1 MNKQTIITALL
12 ALIAMAGHGQ
22 IHYRLEGTIGDS
34 TITGKAVVQ
43 DMYVHSG
50 EIIDTVNIIK
60 GIREPV
66 EGEVSDTTICA
77 LIIGDMPEGKV
88 IYLDRYLYPVFL
100 GGGTT
105 VFDGRTMR
113 HPFLKGTTICED
125 YTLFHKTESEAL
137 NKWMMERIRKAN
149 GGPMQITTAD
159 LGREQ
164 TEQIEKTAIDI
175 ISRHTSDILGIYL
188 LREGAINYLSPSTW
202 LELFSKVEPWLM
214 TKPTVYNMSSF
225 KSMMEKTVKTSEGTM
240 FVDMESEVDG
250 HTCRLSD
257 YVGKG
262 RYVLADFW
270 QSTCAPCLTQISM
283 MKSIYQRYNERGLTV
298 LGIAVSED
306 AEKSR
311 RAIKKHGITYPQLL
325 NTQKQASIKYGI
337 LGTPYSI
344 LFAPD
349 GTILARGLHGDD
361 LEKKL
366 TEIFG
371 TKKYQELEN

>member
-1 MNKQTIITALL
+1 MNMNMNKSTIITLLFALV
-12 ALIAMAGHGQ
+12 AMVVQGQ
-22 IHYRLEGTIGDS
+22 IHYRLEGNIGDS

-50 EIIDTVNIIK
+50 EIIDTVNITK
-60 GIREPV
+60 GIIEPM
-66 EGEVSDTTICA
+66 EGELSDTTICM
-77 LIIGDMPEGKV
+77 LVIGDMPEGKR
-88 IYLDRYLYPVFL
+88 INFASILYPVFL

-159 LGREQ
+159 MGREQ

-270 QSTCAPCLTQISM
+270 QSTCAPCLTQIPM

-325 NTQKQASIKYGI
+325 NTQDQSSDAYGI
-337 LGTPYSI
+337 QAIPYSI

-349 GTILARGLHGDD
+349 GTILARGLRGEEI
-361 LEKKL
+361 EKKL
-366 TEIFG
+366 EEIFNN
-371 TKKYQELEN
+371 K

>member
-1 MNKQTIITALL
+1 MNKKTIITALL

-22 IHYRLEGTIGDS
+22 VHYRLEGNIGDS
-34 TITGKAVVQ
+34 TITGKALVR

-50 EIIDTVNIIK
+50 EIIDTVNITK
-60 GIREPV
+60 GIIEPV
-66 EGEVSDTTICA
+66 EGELSDTTICA
-77 LIIGDMPEGKV
+77 LIIGDMPEGKG
-88 IYLDRYLYPVFL
+88 INFASILYPVFM

-105 VFDGRTMR
+105 VFDGRSLR
-113 HPFLKGTTICED
+113 HPFLKGTTMCED
-125 YTLFHKTESEAL
+125 LTLFHKTESEVTT
-137 NKWMMERIRKAN
+137 KWMMERIRKAN
-149 GGPMQITTAD
+149 GGPMKITTAD
-159 LGREQ
+159 MGREQ
-164 TEQIEKTAIDI
+164 TEQVEKTAIDI
-175 ISRHTSDILGIYL
+175 ISRHTSDMLGLYL

-202 LELFSKVEPWLM
+202 LELFSKMEPWLM

-270 QSTCAPCLTQISM
+270 QSTCAPCLTQIPI

-311 RAIKKHGITYPQLL
+311 RAIKKHSITYPQLL
-325 NTQKQASIKYGI
+325 NTQDQSFDTYGI
-337 LGTPYSI
+337 QAIPYSI

-349 GTILARGLHGDD
+349 GTILARGLRGEEI
-361 LEKKL
+361 EKKL
-366 TEIFG
+366 EEIFNN
-371 TKKYQELEN
+371 K

>member
-1 MNKQTIITALL
+1 MYKKTIITILL
-12 ALIAMAGHGQ
+12 AIVAMAGQ
-22 IHYRLEGTIGDS
+22 AQVNYRLEGNIGDS
-34 TITGKAVVQ
+34 TITGKAVVR

-60 GIREPV
+60 GIIEPV
-66 EGEVSDTTICA
+66 EGELSDTTICA
-77 LIIGDMPEGKV
+77 LIIGDMPEGKG
-88 IYLDRYLYPVFL
+88 IHLDRYLYPVFM

-105 VFDGRTMR
+105 VFDGRSLR
-113 HPFLKGTTICED
+113 HPFLKGTTMCED
-125 YTLFHKTESEAL
+125 LTLFHKTESEVTT
-137 NKWMMERIRKAN
+137 KWMMERIRKAN
-149 GGPMQITTAD
+149 GGPMKITTAD
-159 LGREQ
+159 MGREQ
-164 TEQIEKTAIDI
+164 TEQVEKTAIDI
-175 ISRHTSDILGIYL
+175 ISRHTSDMLGLYL

-202 LELFSKVEPWLM
+202 LELFSKMEPWLM

-225 KSMMEKTVKTSEGTM
+225 KSMMEKSVKTSEGTM

-250 HTCRLSD
+250 NTCRLSD

-270 QSTCAPCLTQISM
+270 QSTCAPCLTQIPM
-283 MKSIYQRYNERGLTV
+283 MKSIYQKYNESGLTV

-311 RAIKKHGITYPQLL
+311 RAIKKHSITYPQLL
-325 NTQKQASIKYGI
+325 NTLDQSFDTYGI
-337 LGTPYSI
+337 QAIPYSI

-349 GTILARGLHGDD
+349 GIILARGLRGEE

-366 TEIFG
+366 EEIFPDN
-371 TKKYQELEN
+371 K

>member
-1 MNKQTIITALL
+1 MNKKTIITALL
-12 ALIAMAGHGQ
+12 ALVALTGQ
-22 IHYRLEGTIGDS
+22 GQVYYRLEGNIDDS
-34 TITGKAVVQ
+34 TITGKAVVRDQ
-43 DMYVHSG
+43 YVHSG
-50 EIIDTVNIIK
+50 EVIDTVNIIK
-60 GIREPV
+60 GIIEPV
-66 EGEVSDTTICA
+66 EGELSDTTICM
-77 LIIGDMPEGKV
+77 LVIGDMPEGKR
-88 IYLDRYLYPVFL
+88 INFASILYPVFL

-125 YTLFHKTESEAL
+125 YTLFHKTESEVT
-137 NKWMMERIRKAN
+137 NKWLMERIRKAN

-159 LGREQ
+159 MGREQ

-175 ISRHTSDILGIYL
+175 ISRHTSDMLGLYL
-188 LREGAINYLSPSTW
+188 LHEGAINYLSPSTW
-202 LELFSKVEPWLM
+202 LELFSKMEPWLK

-225 KSMMEKTVKTSEGTM
+225 KSMMEKTVKTSKGTM

-262 RYVLADFW
+262 RYVLADIW
-270 QSTCAPCLTQISM
+270 QSTCAPCLTQIPM
-283 MKSIYQRYNERGLTV
+283 MNNIYQRYNERGLTV

-311 RAIKKHGITYPQLL
+311 RAIEKYAITYPQLL
-325 NTQKQASIKYGI
+325 NTQEQSSDAYGI
-337 LGTPYSI
+337 QAIPYSI

-349 GTILARGLHGDD
+349 GTILARGLRGEEIERK
-361 LEKKL
+361 LE
-366 TEIFG
+366 EIFNDKR
-371 TKKYQELEN
+371 T

>member
-1 MNKQTIITALL
+1 MNKKTIITILL
-12 ALIAMAGHGQ
+12 ALVAMAGHGQ

-60 GIREPV
+60 GIIEPV
-66 EGEVSDTTICA
+66 EGELSDTTICA
-77 LIIGDMPEGKV
+77 LIIGNMPEGKV

-105 VFDGRTMR
+105 VLDGRTMR

-159 LGREQ
+159 MGREQ

-270 QSTCAPCLTQISM
+270 QSTCAPCLTQIPM

-311 RAIKKHGITYPQLL
+311 RAIKKHSITYPQLL
-325 NTQKQASIKYGI
+325 NTLNQSFDTYGI
-337 LGTPYSI
+337 QAIPYSI

-349 GTILARGLHGDD
+349 GTILARGLRGEE

-366 TEIFG
+366 EEIFPDN
-371 TKKYQELEN
+371 K

>member
-1 MNKQTIITALL
+1 MNMNKSTIITLLFALV
-12 ALIAMAGHGQ
+12 AMAGQ
-22 IHYRLEGTIGDS
+22 AQVNYRLEGNIGDS
-34 TITGKAVVQ
+34 TITGKAVVR

-60 GIREPV
+60 GIIEPV
-66 EGEVSDTTICA
+66 EGELSDTTICA
-77 LIIGDMPEGKV
+77 LIIGDMPEGKG
-88 IYLDRYLYPVFL
+88 IHLDRYLYPVFM

-105 VFDGRTMR
+105 VFDGRSLR
-113 HPFLKGTTICED
+113 HPFLKGTTMCED
-125 YTLFHKTESEAL
+125 LTLFHKTESEVTT
-137 NKWMMERIRKAN
+137 KWMMERIRKAN
-149 GGPMQITTAD
+149 GGPMKITTAD
-159 LGREQ
+159 MGREQ
-164 TEQIEKTAIDI
+164 TEQVEKTAIDI
-175 ISRHTSDILGIYL
+175 ISRHTSDMLGLYL

-202 LELFSKVEPWLM
+202 LELFSKMEPWLM

-270 QSTCAPCLTQISM
+270 QSTCAPCLTQIPM

-311 RAIKKHGITYPQLL
+311 RAIEKHGITYPQLL
-325 NTQKQASIKYGI
+325 NTQDQSSDAYGI
-337 LGTPYSI
+337 QAIPYSI

-349 GTILARGLHGDD
+349 GTILARGLRGEEI
-361 LEKKL
+361 EKKL
-366 TEIFG
+366 EEIFNN
-371 TKKYQELEN
+371 K

>member
-1 MNKQTIITALL
+1 MNKKTIITILL
-12 ALIAMAGHGQ
+12 AIVTMTAQAQ
-22 IHYRLEGTIGDS
+22 VNYRLEGNIGDS
-34 TITGKAVVQ
+34 TITGKAVVR
-43 DMYVHSG
+43 DMYAHSG

-60 GIREPV
+60 GIIEPV
-66 EGEVSDTTICA
+66 EGELSDTTICA
-77 LIIGDMPEGKV
+77 LIIGDMPEGKG
-88 IYLDRYLYPVFL
+88 IHLDRYLYPVFM

-105 VFDGRTMR
+105 VFDGRSLR

-125 YTLFHKTESEAL
+125 YTMFHRKESEVTT
-137 NKWMMERIRKAN
+137 KWMMERMRKAN

-159 LGREQ
+159 MGREQ

-270 QSTCAPCLTQISM
+270 QSTCAPCLTQIPM

-325 NTQKQASIKYGI
+325 NTQDQYSDAYGI
-337 LGTPYSI
+337 QAIPYSI

-349 GTILARGLHGDD
+349 GTILARGLRG
-361 LEKKL
+361 E
-366 TEIFG
+366 EI
-371 TKKYQELEN
+371 ELQLQKIFNDK

>member
-1 MNKQTIITALL
+1 MNMNMNKSTIITLLFALV
-12 ALIAMAGHGQ
+12 AMVGQGQ

-60 GIREPV
+60 GIIEPV
-66 EGEVSDTTICA
+66 EGELSDTTICA
-77 LIIGDMPEGKV
+77 LIIGDMPEGKG
-88 IYLDRYLYPVFL
+88 IHLDRYLYPVFM

-105 VFDGRTMR
+105 VFDGRSLR

-125 YTLFHKTESEAL
+125 YTMFHRKESEVTT
-137 NKWMMERIRKAN
+137 KWMMERMRKAN

-159 LGREQ
+159 MGREQ

-270 QSTCAPCLTQISM
+270 QSTCAPCLTQIPM

-325 NTQKQASIKYGI
+325 NTQDQYSDAYGI
-337 LGTPYSI
+337 QAIPYSI

-349 GTILARGLHGDD
+349 GTILARGLRGEEI
-361 LEKKL
+361 EKKL
-366 TEIFG
+366 EEIFNN
-371 TKKYQELEN
+371 K

>member
-1 MNKQTIITALL
+1 MNMNMNKSTIITLLFALV
-12 ALIAMAGHGQ
+12 AMVGQGQ

-34 TITGKAVVQ
+34 TITGKAVVR

-60 GIREPV
+60 GIIEPV
-66 EGEVSDTTICA
+66 EGELSDTTICA
-77 LIIGDMPEGKV
+77 LIIGNMPEGKV

-149 GGPMQITTAD
+149 GGPMKITTAD
-159 LGREQ
+159 MGREQ

-175 ISRHTSDILGIYL
+175 ISRHTSDMLGLYL

-202 LELFSKVEPWLM
+202 LELFSKMEPWLM
-214 TKPTVYNMSSF
+214 TKPTVYDMSSF
-225 KSMMEKTVKTSEGTM
+225 KSMMERTVKTSAGTM

-250 HTCRLSD
+250 NTCRLSD

-270 QSTCAPCLTQISM
+270 QSTCAPCLTQIPM

-311 RAIKKHGITYPQLL
+311 RAIKKHSITYPQLL
-325 NTQKQASIKYGI
+325 NTLDQSFDTYGI
-337 LGTPYSI
+337 QAIPYSI

-349 GTILARGLHGDD
+349 GIILARGLRGEEI
-361 LEKKL
+361 EKKL
-366 TEIFG
+366 EEIFPDN
-371 TKKYQELEN
+371 K

>member
-60 GIREPV
+60 GIIEPV
-66 EGEVSDTTICA
+66 EGELSDTTICA

-125 YTLFHKTESEAL
+125 YTLFHKTESEVL
-137 NKWMMERIRKAN
+137 NKWMMERMRKAN

-159 LGREQ
+159 MGREQ

-225 KSMMEKTVKTSEGTM
+225 KSMMERTVKTSAGTM

-270 QSTCAPCLTQISM
+270 QSTCAPCLTQIPM

-325 NTQKQASIKYGI
+325 NTQDQYSDAYGI
-337 LGTPYSI
+337 QAIPYSI

-349 GTILARGLHGDD
+349 GTILARGLRGEEI
-361 LEKKL
+361 EKKL
-366 TEIFG
+366 EEIFNN
-371 TKKYQELEN
+371 K

>member
-1 MNKQTIITALL
+1 MNKKTIIITLL
-12 ALIAMAGHGQ
+12 TLVAIAGQ
-22 IHYRLEGTIGDS
+22 GQVHYRLEGNIGDS
-34 TITGKAVVQ
+34 TITGKAVVRDQ
-43 DMYVHSG
+43 YVHSG

-60 GIREPV
+60 GIIEPV
-66 EGEVSDTTICA
+66 EGELSDTTICM
-77 LIIGDMPEGKV
+77 LVIGDMPEGKR
-88 IYLDRYLYPVFL
+88 INFASILYPVFL

-125 YTLFHKTESEAL
+125 YTMFHRTESEVTT
-137 NKWMMERIRKAN
+137 KWMIERMRKAN

-159 LGREQ
+159 MGREQ

-202 LELFSKVEPWLM
+202 LELFSKMEPWLK
-214 TKPTVYNMSSF
+214 TKPTVYNMSYF
-225 KSMMEKTVKTSEGTM
+225 KSMMEKTVKTSKGTM

-270 QSTCAPCLTQISM
+270 QSTCAPCLTQIPM

-311 RAIKKHGITYPQLL
+311 RAIEKHGITYPQLL
-325 NTQKQASIKYGI
+325 NTQDQSSDAYGI
-337 LGTPYSI
+337 QAIPYSI

-349 GTILARGLHGDD
+349 GTILARGLRGEE
-361 LEKKL
+361 LEAKL
-366 TEIFG
+366 AEIFPDN
-371 TKKYQELEN
+371 K

>member
-60 GIREPV
+60 GIIEPV
-66 EGEVSDTTICA
+66 EGELSDTTICA

-137 NKWMMERIRKAN
+137 NKWMMERIRA
-149 GGPMQITTAD
+149 T
-159 LGREQ
+159 RQ
-164 TEQIEKTAIDI
+164 TYSAF
-175 ISRHTSDILGIYL
+175 TSC
-188 LREGAINYLSPSTW
+188 A
-202 LELFSKVEPWLM
+202 
-214 TKPTVYNMSSF
+214 
-225 KSMMEKTVKTSEGTM
+225 
-240 FVDMESEVDG
+240 
-250 HTCRLSD
+250 
-257 YVGKG
+257 KG
-262 RYVLADFW
+262 R
-270 QSTCAPCLTQISM
+270 LT
-283 MKSIYQRYNERGLTV
+283 
-298 LGIAVSED
+298 
-306 AEKSR
+306 
-311 RAIKKHGITYPQLL
+311 TYPLPRGW
-325 NTQKQASIKYGI
+325 NSSARWS
-337 LGTPYSI
+337 LG
-344 LFAPD
+344 
-349 GTILARGLHGDD
+349 
-361 LEKKL
+361 
-366 TEIFG
+366 
-371 TKKYQELEN
+371 

>member
-1 MNKQTIITALL
+1 MNKKTIITALL

-22 IHYRLEGTIGDS
+22 VHYRLEGNIGDS
-34 TITGKAVVQ
+34 TITGKALVR

-60 GIREPV
+60 GIIEPV
-66 EGEVSDTTICA
+66 EGELSDTTICA

-159 LGREQ
+159 MGREQ

-250 HTCRLSD
+250 NTCRLSD

-270 QSTCAPCLTQISM
+270 QSTCAPCLTQIPM

-311 RAIKKHGITYPQLL
+311 RAIEKHSITYPQLL
-325 NTQKQASIKYGI
+325 NTQDQSFDTYGI
-337 LGTPYSI
+337 QTIPYSI

-349 GTILARGLHGDD
+349 GIILARGLRGEE

-366 TEIFG
+366 EEIFPDNNK
-371 TKKYQELEN
+371 TK

>member
-1 MNKQTIITALL
+1 MNKKIIIITLL
-12 ALIAMAGHGQ
+12 TLVAIAGQ
-22 IHYRLEGTIGDS
+22 GQVHYRLEGNIGDS
-34 TITGKAVVQ
+34 TITGKAVVRDQ
-43 DMYVHSG
+43 YVHSG

-60 GIREPV
+60 GIIEPV
-66 EGEVSDTTICA
+66 EGELSDTTICM
-77 LIIGDMPEGKV
+77 LVIGDMPEGKR
-88 IYLDRYLYPVFL
+88 INFASILYPVFL

-125 YTLFHKTESEAL
+125 YTMFHRTESEVTT
-137 NKWMMERIRKAN
+137 KWMIERMRKAN

-159 LGREQ
+159 MGREQ

-188 LREGAINYLSPSTW
+188 LREGAINYLPPSTW
-202 LELFSKVEPWLM
+202 LELFSKMEPWM
-214 TKPTVYNMSSF
+214 KTKPTVYNMSYF
-225 KSMMEKTVKTSEGTM
+225 KSMMEKNVKTSEGTM

-270 QSTCAPCLTQISM
+270 QSTCAPCLTQIPM

-311 RAIKKHGITYPQLL
+311 RAIEKHGITYPQLL
-325 NTQKQASIKYGI
+325 NTQDQSSDAYGI
-337 LGTPYSI
+337 QAIPYSI

-349 GTILARGLHGDD
+349 GTILARGLRGEE

-366 TEIFG
+366 EEIFNN
-371 TKKYQELEN
+371 K

>member
-1 MNKQTIITALL
+1 MNMNKKTIITILL
-12 ALIAMAGHGQ
+12 ALVAMAGQAQ

-60 GIREPV
+60 GIIEPV
-66 EGEVSDTTICA
+66 EGELSDTTICA
-77 LIIGDMPEGKV
+77 LIIGDMPEGKG
-88 IYLDRYLYPVFL
+88 IHLDRYLYPVFL

-105 VFDGRTMR
+105 VFDGRTLR
-113 HPFLKGTTICED
+113 HPFLKGTTMCED
-125 YTLFHKTESEAL
+125 LTLFHKTESEVTT
-137 NKWMMERIRKAN
+137 KWMVERIRKAN
-149 GGPMQITTAD
+149 GGPMKITTAD
-159 LGREQ
+159 MGREQ
-164 TEQIEKTAIDI
+164 TEQVEKTAIDI
-175 ISRHTSDILGIYL
+175 ISRHTSDMLGLYL

-202 LELFSKVEPWLM
+202 LELFSKMEPWLM
-214 TKPTVYNMSSF
+214 TKPTVYDMSSF
-225 KSMMEKTVKTSEGTM
+225 KSMMERTVKTSAGTM

-250 HTCRLSD
+250 NTCRLSD

-270 QSTCAPCLTQISM
+270 QSTCAPCLTQIPM

-311 RAIKKHGITYPQLL
+311 RAIKKHSITYPQLL
-325 NTQKQASIKYGI
+325 NTLDQSFDTYGI
-337 LGTPYSI
+337 QAIPYSI

-349 GTILARGLHGDD
+349 GIILARGLRGEE

-366 TEIFG
+366 EEIFPNN
-371 TKKYQELEN
+371 K

>member
-1 MNKQTIITALL
+1 MNMNMNKSTIITLLFALV
-12 ALIAMAGHGQ
+12 AMVVQGQ
-22 IHYRLEGTIGDS
+22 IHYRLEGNIGDS

-60 GIREPV
+60 GIIEPV
-66 EGEVSDTTICA
+66 EGELSDTTICA
-77 LIIGDMPEGKV
+77 LIIGDMPEGKG
-88 IYLDRYLYPVFL
+88 IHLDRYLYPVFM

-105 VFDGRTMR
+105 VFDGRSLR

-125 YTLFHKTESEAL
+125 YTMFHRKESEVTT
-137 NKWMMERIRKAN
+137 KWMMERMRKAN

-159 LGREQ
+159 MGREQ

-270 QSTCAPCLTQISM
+270 QSTCAPCLTQIPM

-325 NTQKQASIKYGI
+325 NTQDQYSDAYGI
-337 LGTPYSI
+337 QAIPYSI

-349 GTILARGLHGDD
+349 GTILARGLRGVDID
-361 LEKKL
+361 RKL
-366 TEIFG
+366 KEIFNDN
-371 TKKYQELEN
+371 K

>member
-1 MNKQTIITALL
+1 MNMNMNKSTIITLLFALV
-12 ALIAMAGHGQ
+12 AMVGQGQ

-60 GIREPV
+60 GIIEPV
-66 EGEVSDTTICA
+66 EGELSDTTICA
-77 LIIGDMPEGKV
+77 LIIGDMPEGKG
-88 IYLDRYLYPVFL
+88 IHLDRYLYPVFM

-105 VFDGRTMR
+105 VFDGRSLR

-125 YTLFHKTESEAL
+125 YTMFHRKESEVTT
-137 NKWMMERIRKAN
+137 KWMMERMRKAN

-159 LGREQ
+159 MGREQ

-202 LELFSKVEPWLM
+202 LELFSKMEPWLK
-214 TKPTVYNMSSF
+214 TKPTVYNMSYF

-270 QSTCAPCLTQISM
+270 QSTCAPCLTQIPM

-325 NTQKQASIKYGI
+325 NTQDQYSDAYGI
-337 LGTPYSI
+337 QAIPYSI

-349 GTILARGLHGDD
+349 GTILARGLRGEEI
-361 LEKKL
+361 EKKL
-366 TEIFG
+366 EEIFNN
-371 TKKYQELEN
+371 K

>member
-1 MNKQTIITALL
+1 MNKKTIITALF
-12 ALIAMAGHGQ
+12 ALVAMAGHGQ
-22 IHYRLEGTIGDS
+22 VHYRLEGNIGDS
-34 TITGKAVVQ
+34 TITGKALVR

-50 EIIDTVNIIK
+50 EIIDTVNITK
-60 GIREPV
+60 GIIEPM
-66 EGEVSDTTICA
+66 EGELSDTTICM
-77 LIIGDMPEGKV
+77 LVIGDMPEGKR
-88 IYLDRYLYPVFL
+88 INFASILYPVFL

-105 VFDGRTMR
+105 VFDGRTLR
-113 HPFLKGTTICED
+113 HPFLKGTTMCED
-125 YTLFHKTESEAL
+125 YTLFHKTESEVTT
-137 NKWMMERIRKAN
+137 KWMMERIRKAN
-149 GGPMQITTAD
+149 GGPMKITTAD
-159 LGREQ
+159 MGREQ

-175 ISRHTSDILGIYL
+175 ISRHTSDMLGLYL

-214 TKPTVYNMSSF
+214 AKPTVYNMSSF
-225 KSMMEKTVKTSEGTM
+225 KSMMEKTVKTSAGTM

-270 QSTCAPCLTQISM
+270 QSTCAPCLTQIPM

-311 RAIKKHGITYPQLL
+311 RAIEKHGITYPQLL
-325 NTQKQASIKYGI
+325 NTQDQSSDAYGI
-337 LGTPYSI
+337 QAIPYSI

-349 GTILARGLHGDD
+349 GTILARGLRGEEI
-361 LEKKL
+361 EKKL
-366 TEIFG
+366 EEIFNN
-371 TKKYQELEN
+371 K